1 MRQWARFL
9 RTTPC
14 LLLLIDQLGGVGQVG
29 PAQPFEL
36 LDDPQPGEADGPR
49 LGVEDKRCVHRA
61 HTVLL
66 SARRETSR
74 VTTIAM

>member
-1 MRQWARFL
+1 MRQWVRFV

-14 LLLLIDQLGGVGQVG
+14 LLLLIVQLGGVGQVG

-36 LDDPQPGEADGPR
+36 LDDPQPGPADGLR
-49 LGVEDKRCVHRA
+49 LGFEEQWCVPRA
-61 HTVLL
+61 HTVFLTV
-66 SARRETSR
+66 RRETSR